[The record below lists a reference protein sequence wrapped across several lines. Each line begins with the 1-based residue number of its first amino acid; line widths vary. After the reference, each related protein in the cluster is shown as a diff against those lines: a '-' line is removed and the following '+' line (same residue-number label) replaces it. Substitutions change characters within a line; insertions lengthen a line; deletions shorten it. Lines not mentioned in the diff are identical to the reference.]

1 MLKARNFRA
10 GHWLYSANCYE
21 QSELCRAD
29 SVGSKPL
36 VANSCDCLREQAR
49 AQKGYR
55 PSAICSARYLPR
67 PSAPPSPI
75 APSKI
80 LACPIEKYGHPQK
93 VNVQVP
99 RLLFRPSFLSHPL
112 GGSAD
117 GGAYALRPWSWCGWV
132 YGGLVGVFRLRRPP
146 QNAGMKHH
154 SVSGNDRSGARSD
167 SDDGCFWSPSPTA
180 EQIGQLAS
188 RNSSR
193 MSWAISSRGR
203 FMVNISRTRAC
214 LSSA

>member
-99 RLLFRPSFLSHPL
+99 RLLFRPSFLSHP
-112 GGSAD
+112 
-117 GGAYALRPWSWCGWV
+117 PGWER
-132 YGGLVGVFRLRRPP
+132 GWRR
-146 QNAGMKHH
+146 
-154 SVSGNDRSGARSD
+154 V
-167 SDDGCFWSPSPTA
+167 CSPSLVVVWLGLWGPGGRLPA
-180 EQIGQLAS
+180 AAS
-188 RNSSR
+188 AAKCRHEASQHR
-193 MSWAISSRGR
+193 RK
-203 FMVNISRTRAC
+203 
-214 LSSA
+214 